1 MKFETRTLE
10 IGLALF
16 LVISYLGMTPETGNY
31 SSNILFL
38 GEGALESGPQPTHQ

>member
-16 LVISYLGMTPETGNY
+16 LAIPYLGMTPETGNIL
-31 SSNILFL
+31 SNISLIN
-38 GEGALESGPQPTHQ
+38 